1 LGGHPGKER
10 RMSDPNDPIRPE
22 FRSDIEHGHDDYT
35 ASELLEQS
43 QLNAQAFLL
52 GVFDTLRDD
61 PALTTRLT
69 SGIART
75 FLRGWD
81 ADREWEPV
89 EILDA
94 LLTNFRALGGEVDSY
109 EPENASPSAEI
120 ADLPDLDLADQLGV
134 PATTF
139 RPMLVVC
146 QRLVEA
152 LGCEL
157 EWSHD
162 ASAGRVRLQVNEPSS

>member
-1 LGGHPGKER
+1 
-10 RMSDPNDPIRPE
+10 MSDEHDPIRPE

-35 ASELLEQS
+35 AEELLEQS
-43 QLNAQAFLL
+43 QLNAQALLL
-52 GVFDTLRDD
+52 GVFDTLGND
-61 PALTTRLT
+61 PAALNRMTA
-69 SGIART
+69 GIAQT

-81 ADREWEPV
+81 ADRAWAPV

-94 LLTNFRALGGEVDSY
+94 LLTNFRSLGGEIDEY
-109 EPENASPSAEI
+109 EPEEVAPSAEI
-120 ADLPDLDLADQLGV
+120 DGLPDLDLVEQLGV
-134 PATTF
+134 PATAF
-139 RPMLVVC
+139 RPMLLVC

-162 ASAGRVRLQVNEPSS
+162 ATAGRVRLQVNGPST

>member
-1 LGGHPGKER
+1 
-10 RMSDPNDPIRPE
+10 MSDQNDPIRPE

-35 ASELLEQS
+35 ADELLEQS

-52 GVFDTLRDD
+52 GVFDTLGDD
-61 PALTTRLT
+61 PAAIARVTG
-69 SGIART
+69 GIART

-81 ADREWEPV
+81 ADREWAPV

-94 LLTNFRALGGEVDSY
+94 LLTNFRALGGEVDAY
-109 EPENASPSAEI
+109 EPEEVSPSAEV
-120 ADLPDLDLADQLGV
+120 DGLPDLDLAAQLGV
-134 PATTF
+134 PATAF
-139 RPMLVVC
+139 RPMLLVC
-146 QRLVEA
+146 QRLVEG

-162 ASAGRVRLQVNEPSS
+162 AGQGRVRLQVNGSSS

>member
-1 LGGHPGKER
+1 MPDEQQ
-10 RMSDPNDPIRPE
+10 PIRPE

-35 ASELLEQS
+35 ADELLEQS

-52 GVFDTLRDD
+52 AVFATLGDD
-61 PALTTRLT
+61 AATLTRLT
-69 SGIART
+69 GGIAGT

-81 ADREWEPV
+81 AEREWAPV

-94 LLTNFRALGGEVDSY
+94 LLTNFRALGGEIDEY
-109 EPENASPSAEI
+109 EPEEISPSAEI
-120 ADLPDLDLADQLGV
+120 DGLPDLDLADQLGV
-134 PATTF
+134 PATAF
-139 RPMLVVC
+139 RPMLLVC
-146 QRLVEA
+146 QRLVEG

-162 ASAGRVRLQVNEPSS
+162 ANAGRVRLQVNGPDA

>member
-1 LGGHPGKER
+1 
-10 RMSDPNDPIRPE
+10 MSDQNDPIRPE
-22 FRSDIEHGHDDYT
+22 FRSEIEHGHDDYT
-35 ASELLEQS
+35 AEELLEQS
-43 QLNAQAFLL
+43 QLNAQALLL
-52 GVFDTLRDD
+52 GVFDTLGND
-61 PALTTRLT
+61 PAALNQMTT
-69 SGIART
+69 GIAQT

-81 ADREWEPV
+81 ADREWAPV

-94 LLTNFRALGGEVDSY
+94 LLTNFRALGGEVDAY
-109 EPENASPSAEI
+109 EPEDVAPSAELEGLPD
-120 ADLPDLDLADQLGV
+120 ADLVDQLGV

-162 ASAGRVRLQVNEPSS
+162 AGSGRVRLQVNGPTT